1 MAYNNLDGVG
11 LQINLFATV
20 IGANAALFGALVV
33 LPRAL
38 PAHQRIGGLLRGNI
52 YPGDPPLYPALS
64 DHSFGRPSG
73 TWAPRSPEFD
83 PRTIRVRSLATWGV
97 HWGVARV
104 GLVNFIP

>member
-33 LPRAL
+33 LHP
-38 PAHQRIGGLLRGNI
+38 PIIEGSYGNI